1 MEQPT
6 ERKVILRDIY
16 KALSEKGYDPC
27 GQLVGFLITG
37 DPTYITSHN
46 HARTMAQRL
55 DREVL
60 MRELVSS
67 YIGEQDAR
75 K

>member
-1 MEQPT
+1 MDQPT
-6 ERKVILRDIY
+6 EYKITLRDIY

-46 HARTMAQRL
+46 HARSMAQHL
-55 DREVL
+55 DRESA
-60 MRELVSS
+60 MREIVSS
-67 YIGEQDAR
+67 YVGVQDKR